1 MSQSGKCSL
10 SIDCGALQRQGGGIV
25 FNKPPGP
32 GRTEQFGEAAAVVAM
47 IDRQIFDGDWQLV
60 LGTQAP
66 EQVRAALVHRAGPQG
81 PDHRVLRRSV
91 LTTARG

>member
-25 FNKPPGP
+25 FTNL
-32 GRTEQFGEAAAVVAM
+32 RDRAVLSDPARPRPLLRL
-47 IDRQIFDGDWQLV
+47 IDRQIYGDWQLV

-66 EQVRAALVHRAGPQG
+66 EQVRAALGTGPVRKGRITACCAGP
-81 PDHRVLRRSV
+81 S
-91 LTTARG
+91 

>member
-25 FNKPPGP
+25 FTNL
-32 GRTEQFGEAAAVVAM
+32 RDRAVLSESGEAAAVVAM
-47 IDRQIFDGDWQLV
+47 IDRQIYGDWQLV

-66 EQVRAALVHRAGPQG
+66 EQVRAALGTGPVRKGRISACCAGP
-81 PDHRVLRRSV
+81 S
-91 LTTARG
+91 